1 MDIVLWIAQILLGV
15 AFILAGVNHGFRV
28 ERIKTQ
34 AAMSWVAAVPRPLM
48 TFIGVCE
55 ILGGLG
61 LLLPALTGI
70 GTWLIPVA
78 AFGLALI
85 MALAAVFHIRRG
97 ETQAVVSNLV
107 LLALAAFVAYGRWM
121 IVPL

>member
-15 AFILAGVNHGFRV
+15 AFIGAGVNHGFRV

-61 LLLPALTGI
+61 VLLPALTGI
-70 GTWLIPVA
+70 WTWLIPVA